1 LLDALQPST
10 VDAIHDALSDLDRS
24 DLDAAEA
31 RDDWRRACT
40 SEPGRCYQPAA
51 PGTLDVPDHCESAE
65 PIETLIL
72 RRGSTRL
79 MARRTVPSVAL
90 IWVLSAATRPV
101 PADAIAAGHTLLT
114 HELAIQGVE
123 GQAPGLYRWV
133 AGTLA
138 HRKAS
143 AEIEARDL
151 ATYLCLGQ
159 PLGGDSAYTV
169 FESADLDAV
178 LDTLGPAATGPPTWK
193 PGSSTGACSSP
204 PTLSAREP
212 PASPSSMTR
221 SEPPSPPTPAA
232 YSSPRSEPP
241 PTGPPPAASPAARRS
256 SSTSRP

>member
-1 LLDALQPST
+1 
-10 VDAIHDALSDLDRS
+10 
-24 DLDAAEA
+24 
-31 RDDWRRACT
+31 
-40 SEPGRCYQPAA
+40 
-51 PGTLDVPDHCESAE
+51 
-65 PIETLIL
+65 
-72 RRGSTRL
+72 

-101 PADAIAAGHTLLT
+101 PADAIAAAHTLLT

-151 ATYLCLGQ
+151 ATYFCLGQ

-178 LDTLGPAATGPPTWK
+178 LDTLGPRGYRAAHLEAGIVNGRLLLASHALGQGATGLTFFDDEVRAAFATHASCLLVTAV
-193 PGSSTGACSSP
+193 GASTY
-204 PTLSAREP
+204 R
-212 PASPSSMTR
+212 
-221 SEPPSPPTPAA
+221 PTPGGQPGRPTELIHFETLMARLEDRSRQQA
-232 YSSPRSEPP
+232 PPIDNLIDRSGEHQQGLRPGRPLHPPPRSR
-241 PTGPPPAASPAARRS
+241 A
-256 SSTSRP
+256 